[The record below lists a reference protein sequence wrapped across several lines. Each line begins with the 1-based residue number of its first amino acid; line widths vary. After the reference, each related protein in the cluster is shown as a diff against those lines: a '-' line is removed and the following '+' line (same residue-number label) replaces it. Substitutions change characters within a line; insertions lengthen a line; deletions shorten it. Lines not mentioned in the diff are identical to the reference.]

1 MVGCMVGSSLDMAP
15 AVPMAQ
21 GAAVVDLDGRLPLG
35 RDRAVPLHYDAVGVH
50 PPDAALWG

>member
-1 MVGCMVGSSLDMAP
+1 MAP